1 MQLRL
6 QKREW
11 EKEWETHPRIMRIYV
26 IFILGRQCIHTEKD
40 MQKAVATTNTSTR
53 LSKLCSKNH
62 KKKCVNYFLLY
73 FRLFSVILFKNPCW
87 RCPIWQLQ
95 VARLHSNWIKSSLAR
110 SRSLSLSLYG
120 AHHCTLVRRLLESKS
135 NRQSKR
141 NCRVE
146 RTCWSFAVACFGGA
160 RSSSSVCAF
169 AFAVANSHRLV
180 ARQPWQLQATQVL
193 HVN

>member
-1 MQLRL
+1 ML
-6 QKREW
+6 
-11 EKEWETHPRIMRIYV
+11 P
-26 IFILGRQCIHTEKD
+26 ILD
-40 MQKAVATTNTSTR
+40 
-53 LSKLCSKNH
+53 
-62 KKKCVNYFLLY
+62 Y
-73 FRLFSVILFKNPCW
+73 FRLSFLRILVGDVQSDNCKLLACI
-87 RCPIWQLQ
+87 PIGLK
-95 VARLHSNWIKSSLAR
+95 ARSLAR
-110 SRSLSLSLYG
+110 ALFLSLSTEHTTARLF
-120 AHHCTLVRRLLESKS
+120 VRRLLESKS